1 VGPTGMRSLR
11 RALLALGAVGFVA
24 GAVPLALALA
34 NEGGHQRTLIAVT
47 GPLIGW
53 AFIGT
58 GIFAWLRQPEN
69 RFGALMTAVGFSACF
84 AGLRV
89 STESWVFIVGLLF
102 ITSQW
107 ALLYHMLLAFPGGTL
122 HSRVERLMVAGMYFS
137 ALVLHPVQVLFQDT
151 ALLGFPENPL
161 LIDGNADLSSTLSR
175 SRYWFALVLLGAL
188 VVVLARRWAAA
199 SRSERQA
206 LGPVLISGGAVMA
219 LLGIWYAA
227 LLAEV
232 DQDVVQ
238 ALEDARYVVLCT
250 VPFAFLAGLLRSR
263 VAGASAVSEVVARL
277 GDPNVRRAGISQ
289 ALADALDGTSLKLV
303 YRCAD
308 GRYVDDAGRPVALPA
323 ESPERAFAPLE
334 TGDEPSVM
342 LSYDPARED
351 ERELVHAV
359 VAAATLS
366 LENERLAAD
375 LRAKVEEVSASR
387 ARIVESGDAARRR
400 LERDLHDGA
409 QQRLVSLAL
418 NLRMLGS
425 RIDGDPEARRQLDAA
440 RHELDQALEELRE
453 LARGL
458 HPSVLSERGLEAAL
472 EGLAQRAPVPVE
484 LEAMPGER
492 LPDRVESASYFVV
505 AEALTNVAKYAH
517 ATKASVHVSRAN
529 GEVLVEV
536 SDDGVGGADPA
547 DGSGLRGLLD
557 RVSALGGTFEVD
569 SQPGEGTTVRAAIP
583 VTRVT
588 GHGLRGGRRGAPAA

>member
-1 VGPTGMRSLR
+1 MRSLR
-11 RALLALGAVGFVA
+11 RALVALGAVGFVA

-89 STESWVFIVGLLF
+89 STEPWVFIIGLLF

-137 ALVLHPVQVLFQDT
+137 SLVVHPVQVLFQDT
-151 ALLGFPENPL
+151 TVIGVPENPL
-161 LIDGNADLSSTLSR
+161 LIDGNADLASTLSR
-175 SRYWFALVLLGAL
+175 SRYWFALVLLAAL

-206 LGPVLISGGAVMA
+206 LGPVLVTGGAVMA

-238 ALEDARYVVLCT
+238 ALEDSRYVVLCT

-277 GDPNVRRAGISQ
+277 GDPNVRRGGIGE
-289 ALADALDGTSLKLV
+289 ALADALDGTSLELV
-303 YRCAD
+303 YRCSD
-308 GRYVDDAGRPVALPA
+308 GRYVDDAGRPVALPP

-334 TGDEPSVM
+334 TGDEPNV
-342 LSYDPARED
+342 LLTWDPARED
-351 ERELVHAV
+351 ERDLVDAV

-418 NLRMLGS
+418 TLRMLGA
-425 RIDGDPEARRQLDAA
+425 RIDGDPEAGQQLEAA
-440 RHELDQALEELRE
+440 RRELDQALEELRE

-458 HPSVLSERGLEAAL
+458 HPSVLSERGLPTAL
-472 EGLAQRAPVPVE
+472 EGLAQRAPLPVE

-505 AEALTNVAKYAH
+505 AEALTNVAKYAR

-529 GEVLVEV
+529 GDVVVEV

-547 DGSGLRGLLD
+547 VGSGLRGLLD

-569 SQPGEGTTVRAAIP
+569 SRPGEGTTVRAAIP
-583 VTRVT
+583 CE
-588 GHGLRGGRRGAPAA
+588 

>member
-1 VGPTGMRSLR
+1 
-11 RALLALGAVGFVA
+11 
-24 GAVPLALALA
+24 
-34 NEGGHQRTLIAVT
+34 
-47 GPLIGW
+47 
-53 AFIGT
+53 
-58 GIFAWLRQPEN
+58 
-69 RFGALMTAVGFSACF
+69 
-84 AGLRV
+84 
-89 STESWVFIVGLLF
+89 
-102 ITSQW
+102 
-107 ALLYHMLLAFPGGTL
+107 
-122 HSRVERLMVAGMYFS
+122 MYFS
-137 ALVLHPVQVLFQDT
+137 AFVVHPVQVLFQDT
-151 ALLGFPENPL
+151 TVIGVPENPL
-161 LIDGNADLSSTLSR
+161 LIEGNADLASTLSR
-175 SRYWFALVLLGAL
+175 SRYWFALVLLAAL

-277 GDPNVRRAGISQ
+277 GDPNVRRSGIGE
-289 ALADALDGTSLKLV
+289 ALAHALDGTSLELV
-303 YRCAD
+303 YRCSD
-308 GRYVDDAGRPVALPA
+308 GRYVDDTGRRVALP
-323 ESPERAFAPLE
+323 PEGSDRAFAPLE
-334 TGDEPSVM
+334 TGDEPSV
-342 LSYDPARED
+342 LLTYDPGRED

-418 NLRMLGS
+418 NLRMLGA
-425 RIDGDPEARRQLDAA
+425 RIDGDPEAGRQLQAA
-440 RHELDQALEELRE
+440 RRELDQALGELRE

-458 HPSVLSERGLEAAL
+458 HPSVLSERGLPTAL
-472 EGLAQRAPVPVE
+472 EGLAQRAPLPVA

-505 AEALTNVAKYAH
+505 AEALTNIAKYAR

-547 DGSGLRGLLD
+547 GGSGLRGLLD

-569 SQPGEGTTVRAAIP
+569 SRPGQGTTVRAAIP
-583 VTRVT
+583 YE
-588 GHGLRGGRRGAPAA
+588 

>member
-1 VGPTGMRSLR
+1 MRSLR

-69 RFGALMTAVGFSACF
+69 RFGALMTAVGFSACL

-89 STESWVFIVGLLF
+89 STEPWVFIVGLLF

-122 HSRVERLMVAGMYFS
+122 QSRLERLMVAGTYFS
-137 ALVLHPVQVLFQDT
+137 AWVVHPVQVLVQDT
-151 ALLGFPENPL
+151 TRLGFPENPL
-161 LIDGNADLSSTLSR
+161 LIEDNGDLSRTLSR
-175 SRYWFALVLLGAL
+175 SRFWFALVLLGAL
-188 VVVLARRWAAA
+188 AVVLVRRWAEA

-238 ALEDARYVVLCT
+238 ALEDARYVVMCT
-250 VPFAFLAGLLRSR
+250 VPFAFLAGVLRSR

-277 GDPNVRRAGISQ
+277 GDPNVRRGGISQ
-289 ALADALDGTSLKLV
+289 ALADALDGTSLELV

-308 GRYVDDAGRPVALPA
+308 GGYVDETGRRVAP
-323 ESPERAFAPLE
+323 SPDGSDRAFAPLE

-342 LSYDPARED
+342 LTYDPTRED

-387 ARIVESGDAARRR
+387 VRIVESGDAARRR

-418 NLRMLGS
+418 NLRMLGA
-425 RIDGDPEARRQLDAA
+425 RIDGDPEAERQLDAA
-440 RHELDQALEELRE
+440 RHELDQALDELRE

-458 HPSVLSERGLEAAL
+458 HPSVLSERGLAAAL
-472 EGLAQRAPVPVE
+472 EGLAQRAPLPVE
-484 LEAMPGER
+484 LETTHGER

-505 AEALTNVAKYAH
+505 AEALTNVAKYAR
-517 ATKASVHVSRAN
+517 ATRASVHVSRTD

-547 DGSGLRGLLD
+547 GGSGLRGLLD

-569 SQPGEGTTVRAAIP
+569 SRPGEGTTVRAAMP
-583 VTRVT
+583 CE
-588 GHGLRGGRRGAPAA
+588 